1 MTRRIPDHP
10 APAKGSQEAKDLMEK
25 VRGHKGRA
33 RTYTEAKLRVLKDS
47 SPAPN
52 DSESE

>member
-1 MTRRIPDHP
+1 MTRQIADHP
-10 APAKGSQEAKDLMEK
+10 APAKGSPEAKALMQK

-47 SPAPN
+47 SPAPS